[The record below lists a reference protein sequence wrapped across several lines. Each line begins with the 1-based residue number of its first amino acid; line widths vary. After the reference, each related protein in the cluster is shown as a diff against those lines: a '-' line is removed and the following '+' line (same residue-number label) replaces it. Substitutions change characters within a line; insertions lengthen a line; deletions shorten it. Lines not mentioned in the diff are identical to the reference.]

1 MLITQVISKG
11 QTMTKAAIYTALLG
25 RLSGDPYAREKAAGA
40 LGGAVNGGY
49 LTRNGNIYTCI

>member
-1 MLITQVISKG
+1 
-11 QTMTKAAIYTALLG
+11 MTKAAIYTALLG